1 MMTDEKYDIIIGL
14 EVHVQMKT
22 RSKMFCS
29 CDNDS
34 EGVEPNTNVCP
45 VCLGHPGTLPV
56 LNEQAVE
63 WGVKTA
69 LALNCEIPLRSKFDR
84 KNYFYPDLPK
94 GYQISQYDEPVGGKG
109 HLLVQMGDDRFRV
122 GITRLHLEEDA
133 GKLVHPEN
141 ADYSLV
147 DFNRGGTPLMEI
159 VSEPDIKTPAHAKA
173 YLEELK
179 QVVQYLGVSDADM
192 EKGQLRCDAN
202 ISLRPMGDPKLY
214 SKTEVKN
221 LNSFRAVEKALHF
234 EIARQKELWEE
245 GKTPEHATRGWDD
258 AKEETVLQ
266 RTKEDAADYRYFPE
280 PDIPMLTFSSEQ
292 IEAWKK
298 SLPELPDTMRRRFQE
313 EYALDPAAADVLTGN
328 LGVASFF
335 ESTVSEA
342 LEYLSSRAKDTKFSV
357 ENRQKI
363 VKLVVNWIT
372 TELFKLMNEEQLT
385 IDDVRVTP
393 ENMAE
398 LIAMIY
404 NNDINSSAGQTIL
417 KEMFDKGK
425 DPTQIAENLDL
436 KQVSDESI
444 ISDAVQKVV
453 DANPE
458 IVQQIRAGK
467 TNAAQFL
474 VGLVMKETKGK
485 ANPAM
490 VQQLIQKQL

>member
-1 MMTDEKYDIIIGL
+1 MRSEKYDIIIGL

-22 RSKMFCS
+22 ASKMFCS

-34 EGVEPNTNVCP
+34 EDVVPNTNVCP

-56 LNEQAVE
+56 LNGQAVE

-69 LALNCEIPLRSKFDR
+69 LALNCEIPARSKFDR

-94 GYQISQYDEPVGGKG
+94 GYQISQFDEPIGGKG
-109 HLLVQMGDDRFRV
+109 YLLVQMHDDRFRV

-147 DFNRGGTPLMEI
+147 DYNRGGTPLMEI
-159 VSEPDIKTPAHAKA
+159 VSEPQIKTPAQAKA

-202 ISLRPMGDPKLY
+202 ISLRHMGDPALY
-214 SKTEVKN
+214 PKTEIKN
-221 LNSFRAVEKALHF
+221 LNSFRAVEKALQY
-234 EIARQKELWEE
+234 EIARQKELWED

-280 PDIPMLTFSSEQ
+280 PDIPILTFTVEQ
-292 IEAWKK
+292 IAAWKK
-298 SLPELPDTMRRRFQE
+298 ALPELPDSMRERFGE
-313 EYALDPAAADVLTGN
+313 EYGIDAASGDVLTAN
-328 LGVASFF
+328 RGVATFF
-335 ESTVSEA
+335 EETVSET
-342 LEYLSSRAKDTKFSV
+342 LEYLSSRLKQQTLA
-357 ENRQKI
+357 ENDRKKVIKLI
-363 VKLVVNWIT
+363 VSWIT
-372 TELFKLMNEEQLT
+372 TQVFRLINEAQVT
-385 IDDVRVTP
+385 FDDLRITP

-398 LIAMIY
+398 LIVMLY

-417 KEMFDKGK
+417 KEMFDKGQ
-425 DPTQIAENLDL
+425 DPSQIAEKLDL
-436 KQVSDESI
+436 KQVSDESV
-444 ISDAVQKVV
+444 ISDAVQKVL

-458 IVQQIRAGK
+458 IVQQIRNGK
-467 TNAAQFL
+467 TNATQFL
-474 VGLVMKETKGK
+474 VGQVMKETKGK
-485 ANPAM
+485 ANPNM
-490 VQQLIQKQL
+490 VQQLIQQKI